1 MTWPKNIKIFF
12 FHTLAFFA
20 LLCYNGNVQLN
31 QGKSGRTKA
40 RTKEDGAVKNRVCL
54 KEKKTMK
61 KAGKTCGG
69 LFTRK
74 KSLSAFD
81 CMEK

>member
-1 MTWPKNIKIFF
+1 M
-12 FHTLAFFA
+12 
-20 LLCYNGNVQLN
+20 
-31 QGKSGRTKA
+31 GKMIEGKRERKA

-54 KEKKTMK
+54 NGKNALG

-74 KSLSAFD
+74 KALSAFD

>member
-1 MTWPKNIKIFF
+1 MLDCLGEKDREK
-12 FHTLAFFA
+12 
-20 LLCYNGNVQLN
+20 
-31 QGKSGRTKA
+31 KA

-54 KEKKTMK
+54 KEEKAMK

-74 KSLSAFD
+74 KTLSTFD